1 MKIAKISRAAG
12 VLAAAGMFAGVSVSG
27 FAAETDPWQVYEEA
41 LTKQNELDGMDM
53 SMSTAVSMMI
63 GDQINDIT
71 LDMDCQ
77 MNGLQSGDLAMAA
90 TMNYTMGGEQL
101 SDTMNVL
108 NNARMYYT
116 GGYLYMDMFD
126 ADVMGE
132 DAVDYGKI
140 KYPADIDS
148 VMAQFGGST
157 DIMELN
163 KEAISDLTLE
173 EDGDTKILRYAL
185 NADNTNSII
194 ESVMGQLGNV
204 SGSMSNADLYADL
217 YQITEC
223 TGTMTINSD
232 GYIESQSMD
241 LAMNLSV
248 GDGDLDTVYF
258 SVNMDADIL
267 NPGQEVTV
275 ELPDDL
281 DSYSDYEALL
291 ESLQEEYSTDSGES
305 MTESVTETAE
315 AGTEGAM

>member
-1 MKIAKISRAAG
+1 
-12 VLAAAGMFAGVSVSG
+12 MFAGVSVSG

-63 GDQINDIT
+63 EDQINDIT

-77 MNGLQSGDLAMAA
+77 MNGLQSGDLEMAA

-185 NADNTNSII
+185 NGDNTNSII
-194 ESVMGQLGNV
+194 ESVLGQFGNT
-204 SGSMSNADLYADL
+204 GSSISAEL

-223 TGTMTINSD
+223 TGTLTINSD

-241 LAMNLSV
+241 LAMNVSL
-248 GDGDLDTVYF
+248 GDEDAETVYY

>member
-194 ESVMGQLGNV
+194 ESVLGQFGNT
-204 SGSMSNADLYADL
+204 GSSISAEL

-241 LAMNLSV
+241 LAMNVSL
-248 GDGDLDTVYF
+248 GDEDAETVYY

>member
-1 MKIAKISRAAG
+1 MKILKISRAAG

-108 NNARMYYT
+108 TNARMYYT

-194 ESVMGQLGNV
+194 ESVLGQFGNT
-204 SGSMSNADLYADL
+204 GSSISAEL

-241 LAMNLSV
+241 LAMNVSL
-248 GDGDLDTVYF
+248 GDEDAETVYY

>member
-63 GDQINDIT
+63 EDQINDIT

-77 MNGLQSGDLAMAA
+77 MNGLQSGDLEMAA

-108 NNARMYYT
+108 TNARMYYT
-116 GGYLYMDMFD
+116 GGYLYMDMVD

-194 ESVMGQLGNV
+194 ESVLGQFGNT
-204 SGSMSNADLYADL
+204 GSSISAEL

-241 LAMNLSV
+241 LAMNVSL
-248 GDGDLDTVYF
+248 GDEDAETVYY

-291 ESLQEEYSTDSGES
+291 ESLQEEYSTDFGES

>member
-1 MKIAKISRAAG
+1 MKTLKISRAAG

-77 MNGLQSGDLAMAA
+77 MNGLQSGDLEMAA

-108 NNARMYYT
+108 TNARMYYT

-194 ESVMGQLGNV
+194 ESVMGQFGNT
-204 SGSMSNADLYADL
+204 GSSISAEL

-241 LAMNLSV
+241 LAMNVSL
-248 GDGDLDTVYF
+248 GDEDAETVYY

>member
-63 GDQINDIT
+63 EDQINDIT

-77 MNGLQSGDLAMAA
+77 MNGLQSGDLEMAA

-108 NNARMYYT
+108 TNARMYYT

-194 ESVMGQLGNV
+194 ESVLGQFGNT
-204 SGSMSNADLYADL
+204 GSSISAEL

-241 LAMNLSV
+241 LAMNVSL
-248 GDGDLDTVYF
+248 GDEDAETVYY

-291 ESLQEEYSTDSGES
+291 ESLQEEYSTDFGES

>member
-108 NNARMYYT
+108 TNARMYYT

-163 KEAISDLTLE
+163 KEAISELTLE

-194 ESVMGQLGNV
+194 ESVLGQFGNT
-204 SGSMSNADLYADL
+204 GSSISAEL

-241 LAMNLSV
+241 LAMNVSL
-248 GDGDLDTVYF
+248 GDEDAETVYY

>member
-77 MNGLQSGDLAMAA
+77 MNGLQSGDLEMAA

-108 NNARMYYT
+108 TNARMYYT

-163 KEAISDLTLE
+163 KEAISELTLE
-173 EDGDTKILRYAL
+173 ENGDTKILRYAL

-194 ESVMGQLGNV
+194 ESVLGQFGNT
-204 SGSMSNADLYADL
+204 GSSISAEL

-241 LAMNLSV
+241 LAMNVSL
-248 GDGDLDTVYF
+248 GDEDAETVYY

-291 ESLQEEYSTDSGES
+291 ESLQEEYSTDFGES

>member
-1 MKIAKISRAAG
+1 MR
-12 VLAAAGMFAGVSVSG
+12 
-27 FAAETDPWQVYEEA
+27 Y
-41 LTKQNELDGMDM
+41 
-53 SMSTAVSMMI
+53 AV
-63 GDQINDIT
+63 N
-71 LDMDCQ
+71 
-77 MNGLQSGDLAMAA
+77 
-90 TMNYTMGGEQL
+90 
-101 SDTMNVL
+101 
-108 NNARMYYT
+108 
-116 GGYLYMDMFD
+116 
-126 ADVMGE
+126 
-132 DAVDYGKI
+132 
-140 KYPADIDS
+140 ADI
-148 VMAQFGGST
+148 
-157 DIMELN
+157 
-163 KEAISDLTLE
+163 
-173 EDGDTKILRYAL
+173 
-185 NADNTNSII
+185 TNSII
-194 ESVMGQLGNV
+194 ESVMGPLGNV

-241 LAMNLSV
+241 LAMNVSL
-248 GDGDLDTVYF
+248 GDEDAETVYY

>member
-77 MNGLQSGDLAMAA
+77 MNGLQSGDLEMAA

-108 NNARMYYT
+108 TNARMYYT

-194 ESVMGQLGNV
+194 ESVLGQFGNT
-204 SGSMSNADLYADL
+204 GSSISAEL

-241 LAMNLSV
+241 LAMNVSL
-248 GDGDLDTVYF
+248 GDEDAETVYY

>member
-1 MKIAKISRAAG
+1 MKTLKISRAAG

-90 TMNYTMGGEQL
+90 TMNYTMGGAQL
-101 SDTMNVL
+101 SDTTNVL

-116 GGYLYMDMFD
+116 GGYLYLDMVD

-132 DAVDYGKI
+132 DAMDYGKI
-140 KYPADIDS
+140 KYPADIDL

-173 EDGDTKILRYAL
+173 EDGDTKILRYVMDT
-185 NADNTNSII
+185 DNTNSII
-194 ESVMGQLGNV
+194 ESVLGQMGNV
-204 SGSMSNADLYADL
+204 SGSMLSADL

-223 TGTMTINSD
+223 TGTMTINND

-241 LAMNLSV
+241 LAMNVSL
-248 GDGDLDTVYF
+248 GDGDLDTVYY

-305 MTESVTETAE
+305 MTETAE

>member
-108 NNARMYYT
+108 TNARMYYT

-163 KEAISDLTLE
+163 KEAISNLTLE
-173 EDGDTKILRYAL
+173 EDGDTKILRYVMDT
-185 NADNTNSII
+185 DNTNSII
-194 ESVMGQLGNV
+194 ESVLGQMGNV
-204 SGSMSNADLYADL
+204 SGSMLSEDL

-241 LAMNLSV
+241 LAMNVSL
-248 GDGDLDTVYF
+248 GDGDLDTVYY

-291 ESLQEEYSTDSGES
+291 ESLQEEYSTDSEES
-305 MTESVTETAE
+305 MTETVTETAE

>member
-77 MNGLQSGDLAMAA
+77 MNGLQSGDLEMAA

-108 NNARMYYT
+108 TNARMYYT

-173 EDGDTKILRYAL
+173 EDGDTKILRYVMDT
-185 NADNTNSII
+185 DNTNSII
-194 ESVMGQLGNV
+194 ESVLGQMGNV
-204 SGSMSNADLYADL
+204 SGSMLSADL

-223 TGTMTINSD
+223 TGTMTINND

-241 LAMNLSV
+241 LAMNVSL
-248 GDGDLDTVYF
+248 GDEDAETVYY

>member
-108 NNARMYYT
+108 TNARMYYT

-194 ESVMGQLGNV
+194 ESVLGQFGNT
-204 SGSMSNADLYADL
+204 GSSISAEL

-223 TGTMTINSD
+223 TGTLTINSD

-241 LAMNLSV
+241 LAMNVSL
-248 GDGDLDTVYF
+248 GDEDAETVYY

>member
-108 NNARMYYT
+108 TNARMYYT

-194 ESVMGQLGNV
+194 ESVLGQFGNT
-204 SGSMSNADLYADL
+204 GSSISAEL

-241 LAMNLSV
+241 LAMNVSL
-248 GDGDLDTVYF
+248 GDEDAETVYY
-258 SVNMDADIL
+258 SVNMDVDIL

>member
-1 MKIAKISRAAG
+1 MKTLKISRAAG

-108 NNARMYYT
+108 TNARMYYT

-194 ESVMGQLGNV
+194 ESVLGQFGNT
-204 SGSMSNADLYADL
+204 GSSISAEL

-241 LAMNLSV
+241 LAMNVSL
-248 GDGDLDTVYF
+248 GDEDAETVYY

-305 MTESVTETAE
+305 MTETAE

>member
-77 MNGLQSGDLAMAA
+77 MNGLQSGDLEMAA

-108 NNARMYYT
+108 TNARMYYT
-116 GGYLYMDMFD
+116 GGYLYMDMVD

-194 ESVMGQLGNV
+194 ESVLGQFGNT
-204 SGSMSNADLYADL
+204 GSSISAEL

-241 LAMNLSV
+241 LAMNVSL
-248 GDGDLDTVYF
+248 GDEDAETVYY

-291 ESLQEEYSTDSGES
+291 ESLQEEYSTDFGES

>member
-12 VLAAAGMFAGVSVSG
+12 VLAAAGMFVGVSVSG

-63 GDQINDIT
+63 EDQINDIT

-77 MNGLQSGDLAMAA
+77 MNGLQSGDLEMAA

-108 NNARMYYT
+108 TNARMYYT
-116 GGYLYMDMFD
+116 GGYLYMDMVD

-194 ESVMGQLGNV
+194 ESVLGQFGNT
-204 SGSMSNADLYADL
+204 GSSISAEL

-241 LAMNLSV
+241 LAMNVSL
-248 GDGDLDTVYF
+248 GDEDAETVYY

-291 ESLQEEYSTDSGES
+291 ESLQEEYSTDFGES

>member
-1 MKIAKISRAAG
+1 MKTLKISRAAG

-90 TMNYTMGGEQL
+90 TMNYTMGGAQL
-101 SDTMNVL
+101 SDTTNVL
-108 NNARMYYT
+108 TNARMYYT

-163 KEAISDLTLE
+163 KEAISELTLE

-194 ESVMGQLGNV
+194 ESVLGQFGNT
-204 SGSMSNADLYADL
+204 GSSISAEL

-241 LAMNLSV
+241 LAMNVSL
-248 GDGDLDTVYF
+248 GDEDAETVYY

>member
-1 MKIAKISRAAG
+1 MKTLKISRTAG

-108 NNARMYYT
+108 TNARMYYT

-194 ESVMGQLGNV
+194 ESVLGQFGNT
-204 SGSMSNADLYADL
+204 GSSISAEL

-241 LAMNLSV
+241 LAMNVSL
-248 GDGDLDTVYF
+248 GDEDAETVYY

>member
-63 GDQINDIT
+63 EDQINDIT

-77 MNGLQSGDLAMAA
+77 MNGLQSGDLEMAA

-108 NNARMYYT
+108 TNARMYYT
-116 GGYLYMDMFD
+116 GGYLYMDMVD

-194 ESVMGQLGNV
+194 ESVLGQFGNT
-204 SGSMSNADLYADL
+204 GSSISAEL

-241 LAMNLSV
+241 LAMNVSL
-248 GDGDLDTVYF
+248 GDEDAETVYY

>member
-1 MKIAKISRAAG
+1 
-12 VLAAAGMFAGVSVSG
+12 MFAGFSVSG
-27 FAAETDPWQVYEEA
+27 FAVETDPWQVYEEA

-108 NNARMYYT
+108 TNARMYYT

-194 ESVMGQLGNV
+194 ESVLGQFGNT
-204 SGSMSNADLYADL
+204 GSSISAEL

-241 LAMNLSV
+241 LAMNVSL
-248 GDGDLDTVYF
+248 GDEDAETVYY

>member
-63 GDQINDIT
+63 EDQINDIT

-77 MNGLQSGDLAMAA
+77 MNGLQSGDLEMAA

-108 NNARMYYT
+108 TNARMYYT

-194 ESVMGQLGNV
+194 ESVLGQFGNT
-204 SGSMSNADLYADL
+204 GSSISAEL

-241 LAMNLSV
+241 LAMNVSL
-248 GDGDLDTVYF
+248 GDEDAETVYY

>member
-63 GDQINDIT
+63 EDQINDIT

-108 NNARMYYT
+108 TNARMYYT
-116 GGYLYMDMFD
+116 GGYLYMDMVD

-194 ESVMGQLGNV
+194 ESVLGQFGNT
-204 SGSMSNADLYADL
+204 GSSISAEL

-241 LAMNLSV
+241 LAMNVSL
-248 GDGDLDTVYF
+248 GDEDAETVYY

-291 ESLQEEYSTDSGES
+291 ESLQEEYSTDFGES

>member
-1 MKIAKISRAAG
+1 MKILKISRAAG
-12 VLAAAGMFAGVSVSG
+12 VLAAAGMFAGFSVSG
-27 FAAETDPWQVYEEA
+27 FAVETDPWQVYEEA

-108 NNARMYYT
+108 TNARMYYT

-194 ESVMGQLGNV
+194 ESVLGQFGNT
-204 SGSMSNADLYADL
+204 GSSISAEL

-241 LAMNLSV
+241 LAMNVSL
-248 GDGDLDTVYF
+248 GDEDAETVYY

>member
-1 MKIAKISRAAG
+1 MKTLKISRAAG

-63 GDQINDIT
+63 GDQIKDIT

-108 NNARMYYT
+108 TNARMYYT

-194 ESVMGQLGNV
+194 ESVLGQFGNT
-204 SGSMSNADLYADL
+204 GSSISAEL

-241 LAMNLSV
+241 LAMNVSL
-248 GDGDLDTVYF
+248 GDEDAETVYY

-291 ESLQEEYSTDSGES
+291 ESLQEEYSIDSGES

>member
-1 MKIAKISRAAG
+1 MKTLKISRTAG

-77 MNGLQSGDLAMAA
+77 MNGLQSGDLEMAA

-108 NNARMYYT
+108 TNARMYYT

-194 ESVMGQLGNV
+194 ESVLGQFGNT
-204 SGSMSNADLYADL
+204 GSSISAEL

-241 LAMNLSV
+241 LAMNVSL
-248 GDGDLDTVYF
+248 GDEDAETVYY

>member
-108 NNARMYYT
+108 TNARMYYT

-194 ESVMGQLGNV
+194 ESVLGQFGNT
-204 SGSMSNADLYADL
+204 GSSISAEL

-241 LAMNLSV
+241 LAMNVSL
-248 GDGDLDTVYF
+248 GDEDAETVYY

>member
-1 MKIAKISRAAG
+1 
-12 VLAAAGMFAGVSVSG
+12 MFVGVSVSG

-77 MNGLQSGDLAMAA
+77 MNGLQSGDLEMAA

-108 NNARMYYT
+108 TNARMYYT

-163 KEAISDLTLE
+163 KEAISELTLE

-194 ESVMGQLGNV
+194 ESVLGQFGNT
-204 SGSMSNADLYADL
+204 GSSISAEL

-241 LAMNLSV
+241 LAMNVSL
-248 GDGDLDTVYF
+248 GDEDAETVYY

>member
-1 MKIAKISRAAG
+1 MKTLKISRTAG

-194 ESVMGQLGNV
+194 ESVLGQFGNT
-204 SGSMSNADLYADL
+204 GSSISAEL

-241 LAMNLSV
+241 LAMNVSL
-248 GDGDLDTVYF
+248 GDEDAETVYY

>member
-1 MKIAKISRAAG
+1 MKILKISRAAG
-12 VLAAAGMFAGVSVSG
+12 VLAAAGMFAGFSVSG

-108 NNARMYYT
+108 TNARMYYT

-194 ESVMGQLGNV
+194 ESVLGQFGNT
-204 SGSMSNADLYADL
+204 GSSISAEL

-241 LAMNLSV
+241 LAMNVSL
-248 GDGDLDTVYF
+248 GDEDAETVYY

>member
-1 MKIAKISRAAG
+1 
-12 VLAAAGMFAGVSVSG
+12 MFAGVSVSG

-108 NNARMYYT
+108 TNARMYYT

-163 KEAISDLTLE
+163 KEAISELTLE

-194 ESVMGQLGNV
+194 ESVLGQFGNT
-204 SGSMSNADLYADL
+204 GSSISAEL

-241 LAMNLSV
+241 LAMNVSL
-248 GDGDLDTVYF
+248 GDEDAETVYY

-305 MTESVTETAE
+305 MTETAE

>member
-77 MNGLQSGDLAMAA
+77 MNGLQSGDLEMAA

-108 NNARMYYT
+108 TNARMYYT

-194 ESVMGQLGNV
+194 ESVLGQFGNT
-204 SGSMSNADLYADL
+204 GSSISAEL

-241 LAMNLSV
+241 LAMNVSL
-248 GDGDLDTVYF
+248 GDEDAETVYY

-291 ESLQEEYSTDSGES
+291 ESLQEEYSTDFGES

>member
-77 MNGLQSGDLAMAA
+77 MNGLQSGDLEMAA

-108 NNARMYYT
+108 TNARMYYT

-163 KEAISDLTLE
+163 KEAISELTLE

-194 ESVMGQLGNV
+194 ESVLGQFGNT
-204 SGSMSNADLYADL
+204 GSSISAEL

-241 LAMNLSV
+241 LAMNVSL
-248 GDGDLDTVYF
+248 GDEDAETVYY

>member
-1 MKIAKISRAAG
+1 MKTLKISRAAG
-12 VLAAAGMFAGVSVSG
+12 VLAAAGMFAGFSVSG

-108 NNARMYYT
+108 TNARMYYT

-194 ESVMGQLGNV
+194 ESVLGQFGNT
-204 SGSMSNADLYADL
+204 GSSISAEL

-241 LAMNLSV
+241 LAMNVSL
-248 GDGDLDTVYF
+248 GDEDAETVYY

>member
-1 MKIAKISRAAG
+1 
-12 VLAAAGMFAGVSVSG
+12 MFAGVSVSG

-63 GDQINDIT
+63 EDQINDIT

-77 MNGLQSGDLAMAA
+77 MNGLQSGDLEMAA

-108 NNARMYYT
+108 TNARMYYT

-194 ESVMGQLGNV
+194 ESVLGQFGNT
-204 SGSMSNADLYADL
+204 GSSISAEL

-241 LAMNLSV
+241 LAMNVSL
-248 GDGDLDTVYF
+248 GDEDAETVYY

>member
-63 GDQINDIT
+63 EDQINDIT

-77 MNGLQSGDLAMAA
+77 MNGLQSGDLEMAA

-185 NADNTNSII
+185 NGDNTNSII
-194 ESVMGQLGNV
+194 ESVLGQFGNT
-204 SGSMSNADLYADL
+204 GSSISAEL

-223 TGTMTINSD
+223 TGTLTINSD

-241 LAMNLSV
+241 LAMNVSL
-248 GDGDLDTVYF
+248 GDEDAETVYY